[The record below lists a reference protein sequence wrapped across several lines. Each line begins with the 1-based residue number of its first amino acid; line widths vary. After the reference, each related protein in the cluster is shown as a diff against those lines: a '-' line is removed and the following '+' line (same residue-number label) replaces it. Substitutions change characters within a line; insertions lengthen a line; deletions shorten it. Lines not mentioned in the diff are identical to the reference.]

1 LKHFQAVHVNLSS
14 YMGLRLFLTKMPNL
28 EQILPPIAPKRPY
41 IHSLHQDDRVD
52 DYFWLRD
59 ERRSNSAVIDYLEAE
74 NDYTEAMMK
83 HTEALQESLYREM
96 LGRIQETDLSVPARK
111 DNYFYYTR
119 TVEGKAYPIYCRQE
133 GDLAAPEEI
142 LLDSNILAVGY
153 EYFALGVFSVS
164 PNHQILAYSIDTTGA
179 EVYTMYFLDL
189 NTRQIYPEII
199 PQTYY
204 SFAWANDNQTVFYTK
219 VDAANRPYQL
229 FRHTLGNAVLRD
241 ELVYHEPDE
250 AYFVSVSKTL
260 SDAYIM
266 LSLGSMVTSEVYFLP
281 ADRPTDPFQII
292 QPRSTGVEYRV
303 THHGDDFYITTNEE
317 AINFKL
323 MKTSV
328 SNPRRDNWQTVIP
341 HREDVYLLDTEAFVD
356 RLVIDEMVAGIPQL
370 RVRKLSTG
378 EEHYISFPEPVYSL
392 GAASNLEFNTN
403 TFRFVYTSLVTP
415 AAVFDYNLDTRARE
429 LKKETPVLGGYDRTQ
444 YTSERL
450 YATAPDGSA
459 IPISL
464 VYKKGI
470 EQNGG
475 NPLLLEGYGSYG
487 FFYTVNFSATRLS
500 LLDRGVIYAIAHIRG
515 GSEMGRKWYE
525 DGKLLHKKNTF
536 TDFIASAEFLIGE
549 KWTTPDR
556 LAITGGSAGGLL
568 MGAVLN
574 MRPDLFHAAISD
586 VPFVD
591 VLTTILDPDL
601 PLTVL
606 EWEEWGNPQDKTYY
620 DYMKSYSPYDNV
632 VAQAYPHILVKSG
645 LNDPRVAYWEPTK
658 WTAKLRA
665 VKTDDHLLL
674 LKTNMGAGH
683 GGASGRYDQ
692 LKETAFDYAFLLDR
706 FRVK

>member
-1 LKHFQAVHVNLSS
+1 MQ
-14 YMGLRLFLTKMPNL
+14 NL
-28 EQILPPIAPKRPY
+28 EQTSSPIAPKKPY

-59 ERRSNSAVIDYLEAE
+59 DQRSNSNVIDYLEAE
-74 NDYTEAMMK
+74 NNYTEVMMK
-83 HTEALQESLYREM
+83 HTETLQESLYQEM
-96 LGRIQETDLSVPARK
+96 LGRIQETDLSVPARR
-111 DNYFYYTR
+111 DNYFYYSR
-119 TVEGKAYPIYCRQE
+119 TVEEKAYPIYCRQQ
-133 GDLAAPEEI
+133 GDLEALEEI
-142 LLDSNILAVGY
+142 LLDVNILATGH

-164 PNHQILAYSIDTTGA
+164 PNHQLLAYSIDTTGA
-179 EVYTMYFLDL
+179 EIYTMYFLDL
-189 NTRQIYPEII
+189 NTRQTYPGTI
-199 PQTYY
+199 PETYY
-204 SFAWANDNQTVFYTK
+204 SLVWANDNQTVFYTK
-219 VDAANRPYQL
+219 VDAANRPYQIY
-229 FRHTLGNAVLRD
+229 RHIVGSDVAQD
-241 ELVYHEPDE
+241 ELVYHELDE
-250 AYFVSVSKTL
+250 AYFLSLDRTL
-260 SDAYIM
+260 SNAYIM
-266 LSLGSMVTSEVYFLP
+266 ISIRSMVTSEVSFLS

-292 QPRSTGVEYRV
+292 QPRSIGVEYRV

-323 MKTSV
+323 MKTPV
-328 SNPRRDNWQTVIP
+328 GKPERENWQTVIP
-341 HREDVYLLDTEAFVD
+341 HREDIYLLDTEAFID
-356 RLVIDEMVAGIPQL
+356 HLVIDEMVAGIPQL
-370 RVRKLSTG
+370 RVHKFSTG
-378 EEHYISFPEPVYSL
+378 AEHYISFPEPVYGL
-392 GAASNLEFNTN
+392 GAARNLEFNTN
-403 TFRFVYTSLVTP
+403 IFRFVYTSLVTP
-415 AAVFDYNLDTRARE
+415 AAVFDYNLDTQARE

-444 YTSERL
+444 YISERI
-450 YATAPDGSA
+450 YADAPDGSA

-464 VYKKGI
+464 VYKKGV
-470 EQNGG
+470 EQNGN
-475 NPLLLEGYGSYG
+475 NPLLLTGYGSYG
-487 FFYTVNFSATRLS
+487 AHYPVNFSATRLS

-536 TDFIASAEFLIGE
+536 TDFIACAEFLIGQN
-549 KWTTPDR
+549 WTAPER

-574 MRPDLFHAAISD
+574 MRPDLFHAAIAN

-601 PLTVL
+601 PLTIT

-632 VAQAYPHILVKSG
+632 VAQAYPHILIKSG

-692 LKETAFDYAFLLDR
+692 LQETAFDYAFLLDR
-706 FRVK
+706 IGVT

>member
-1 LKHFQAVHVNLSS
+1 
-14 YMGLRLFLTKMPNL
+14 MPDL
-28 EQILPPIAPKRPY
+28 EHISPPVAPKQPY

-59 ERRSNSAVIDYLEAE
+59 DQRSNSAVIAYLEAE
-74 NDYTEAMMK
+74 NNYTAAMMQ
-83 HTEALQESLYREM
+83 HTEALQKSLYQEM
-96 LGRIQETDLSVPARK
+96 LGRIQETDLSVPVHK

-119 TVEGKAYPIYCRQE
+119 TVEGKAYPIYCRQKE
-133 GDLAAPEEI
+133 DLAALEEV
-142 LLDSNILAVGY
+142 LLDGNTLAAGY
-153 EYFALGVFSVS
+153 EYFALGVFSIS
-164 PNHQILAYSIDTTGA
+164 PNHQVLAYSIDTTGA
-179 EVYTMYFLDL
+179 EIYTMYFLDL
-189 NTRQIYPEII
+189 NTRQTYLETIPE
-199 PQTYY
+199 TYY
-204 SFAWANDNQTVFYTK
+204 SFAWASDNQTVFYTK
-219 VDAANRPYQL
+219 VDAANRPYQI
-229 FRHTLGNAVLRD
+229 FRHRLGSAIAQD
-241 ELVYHEPDE
+241 ELVYYELDE
-250 AYFVSVSKTL
+250 AYFLSVHRTL
-260 SDAYIM
+260 SDAYITID
-266 LSLGSMVTSEVYFLP
+266 SESMVTSEVYFLP
-281 ADRPTDPFQII
+281 ADRPTDSFQIV
-292 QPRSTGVEYRV
+292 QPRTTGVQYRV

-323 MKTSV
+323 MKTPV
-328 SNPRRDNWQTVIP
+328 GNLARANWQTVIP
-341 HREDVYLLDTEAFVD
+341 HREDIYLLDTEAFVD
-356 RLVIDEMVAGIPQL
+356 HLVIDELVAGIPQL
-370 RVRKLSTG
+370 RVHKFSTG
-378 EEHYISFPEPVYSL
+378 AEHYISFPEPVYSL
-392 GAASNLEFNTN
+392 RAASNLEFNTN

-415 AAVFDYNLDTRARE
+415 ATVFDYNLDTQERE

-450 YATAPDGSA
+450 QARASDGTT

-470 EQNGG
+470 EQNGA
-475 NPLLLEGYGSYG
+475 NPLLLTGYGSYG
-487 FFYTVNFSATRLS
+487 AAYPVNFSATRLS
-500 LLDRGVIYAIAHIRG
+500 LLDRGVIYGIAHIRG
-515 GSEMGRKWYE
+515 GSEMGRQWYE
-525 DGKLLHKKNTF
+525 NGKLLHKKNTF

-574 MRPDLFHAAISD
+574 MRPDLFYAAIAD

-601 PLTVL
+601 PLTIL

-632 VAQAYPHILVKSG
+632 AAQAYPHILINSG

-665 VKTDDHLLL
+665 IKTDDRLLL

-706 FRVK
+706 FRIKHH

>member
-1 LKHFQAVHVNLSS
+1 
-14 YMGLRLFLTKMPNL
+14 MPNL
-28 EQILPPIAPKRPY
+28 EQTSSPIAPKKPY

-59 ERRSNSAVIDYLEAE
+59 DQRSNSTVIDYLEAE
-74 NDYTEAMMK
+74 NNYTEVMMK
-83 HTEALQESLYREM
+83 HTETLQESLYQEM
-96 LGRIQETDLSVPARK
+96 LGRIQETDLSVPARR
-111 DNYFYYTR
+111 DNYFYYSR
-119 TVEGKAYPIYCRQE
+119 TVEEKAYPIYCRQQ
-133 GDLAAPEEI
+133 GDLEAPEEI
-142 LLDSNILAVGY
+142 LLDVNILATGH
-153 EYFALGVFSVS
+153 EFFALGVFSVS
-164 PNHQILAYSIDTTGA
+164 PNHQLLAYSIDTTGA
-179 EVYTMYFLDL
+179 EIYTMYFLDL
-189 NTRQIYPEII
+189 NTRQTYPGTI
-199 PQTYY
+199 PETYY
-204 SFAWANDNQTVFYTK
+204 SLVWANDNQTVFYTK
-219 VDAANRPYQL
+219 VDAANRPYQIY
-229 FRHTLGNAVLRD
+229 RHMVGSDVAQD
-241 ELVYHEPDE
+241 ELVYHELDE
-250 AYFVSVSKTL
+250 AYFLSLYRTL
-260 SDAYIM
+260 SNAYIM
-266 LSLGSMVTSEVYFLP
+266 ISIRSMVTSEVSFLS

-292 QPRSTGVEYRV
+292 QPRSIGVEYRV

-323 MKTSV
+323 MKTPV
-328 SNPRRDNWQTVIP
+328 GKPERENWQTVIP
-341 HREDVYLLDTEAFVD
+341 HREDIYLLDTEAFID
-356 RLVIDEMVAGIPQL
+356 HLVIDEMVAGVPQL
-370 RVRKLSTG
+370 RVHKFSTG
-378 EEHYISFPEPVYSL
+378 TEHYISFPEPVYSL

-403 TFRFVYTSLVTP
+403 IFRFVYTSLVTP
-415 AAVFDYNLDTRARE
+415 AAVFDYNLDTQARE

-444 YTSERL
+444 YISERI
-450 YATAPDGSA
+450 YADAPDGSA

-464 VYKKGI
+464 VYKKGV
-470 EQNGG
+470 EQNGN
-475 NPLLLEGYGSYG
+475 NPLLLTGYGSYG
-487 FFYTVNFSATRLS
+487 AHYPVNFSATRLS

-536 TDFIASAEFLIGE
+536 TDFIACAEFLIGQN
-549 KWTTPDR
+549 WTAPER

-574 MRPDLFHAAISD
+574 MRPDLFHAAIAD

-591 VLTTILDPDL
+591 VVTTILDPDL

-692 LKETAFDYAFLLDR
+692 LQETAFDYAFLLDCLG
-706 FRVK
+706 VT